1 MPVRAE
7 RVEGL
12 TRQGFTEA
20 YAVVDQQP
28 FREPEVWQDE
38 VRIEGVRR
46 IHGDLVIRPGTT
58 VQLGPGASLVVY
70 GQLLAQ
76 GEEGRPIR
84 FIPARSGESPWG
96 VVALQGRG
104 ASGSRLSFC
113 EFTGGSG
120 LEGDLFEYSGMLSI
134 HDVDDVRVSNC
145 RFRDNRLVD
154 DMVHAVYSSITFSDC
169 MFEGAFADALDL
181 DICTAVIERCAFHES
196 GNDALDLMTSE
207 VVVRDS
213 LLRASA
219 DKGISVGERSHLFAF
234 NDRMAG
240 NVIGVQSKDA
250 SVAVL
255 YNVDLQGNQKALD
268 AYKKNWQY
276 GTGGKIR
283 LYKGNVAGNMEL
295 FTADEDSYIWVYDS
309 YVEGRLAELKQVTI
323 DPTVDAVRPHVARWG
338 ALWRH
343 PEEKAEPP
351 MLSDYWSNVD
361 PKRRGATR
369 LDY

>member
-1 MPVRAE
+1 MNS
-7 RVEGL
+7 
-12 TRQGFTEA
+12 TI
-20 YAVVDQQP
+20 
-28 FREPEVWQDE
+28 W
-38 VRIEGVRR
+38 
-46 IHGDLVIRPGTT
+46 
-58 VQLGPGASLVVY
+58 
-70 GQLLAQ
+70 
-76 GEEGRPIR
+76 
-84 FIPARSGESPWG
+84 
-96 VVALQGRG
+96 
-104 ASGSRLSFC
+104 SRLSFC